1 MYKKFLNAILF
12 GALILGSAGT
22 ITSCKDYDDEIDEI
36 NQKLNTLSSK
46 DELAAQVSSLTS
58 TISAAQAAAAQASTE
73 AANALANAKEAAA
86 QAEAAAANAG
96 VATGQSAEAINGAK
110 AAATTADNAAA
121 AAKEAAAT
129 AAKAS
134 ADAAKAVAAGEDATK
149 ALADAKKAAD
159 AAAATA
165 KEAAEAAAA
174 AKKAGEE
181 AAAAAG
187 TAAAKAVADAQVAIA
202 DAAKKVAEESAKEAA
217 AAAVALE
224 LKAIN
229 ERLEKLEKGGSVDP
243 KALEEIQ
250 KAIEEAKKATNDL
263 VGKISVAVTDVSLV
277 DSYTSAKIVSS
288 LYAAQL
294 GQGTYA
300 NFFWDSHYF
309 DWDGYISEEAIGENP
324 LDLEFTTVFEAANI
338 TVAQGWGLWKT
349 EFNTDPKKETG
360 NFTGLGKDLK
370 DAITFVKDRQVNR
383 PAYFAVRVSPT
394 NAVLTEDMIQLVN
407 SNGENLDDIMEVQG
421 VMKYEGDYLT
431 RPDGYEPVY
440 TRADG
445 QETGLWVV
453 KVALK
458 EYDPETFDA
467 ATKILTDIPDN
478 EQYQVSKVTTR
489 ASINQEDDNPASG
502 QFGVEWML
510 VNKILYAVQV
520 NNTAEDAADR
530 YVTSSYD
537 LSFDWAKYQ
546 PANRLHYSV
555 NGKKVEDLNNRF
567 DETSQSFFTDNNA
580 ALIPLLYGERAWLPN
595 FADVKPNINLGN
607 VPATKKLQ
615 NADITE
621 NIDIDNSYPT
631 YGYANQ
637 DNRSGK
643 QMLNVVPGE
652 TFTVTLD
659 EFQGWAYSS
668 RQQGTGIDKVPTKS
682 AVRAMYIVLDQPT
695 AIESE
700 PSEWQAWQTY
710 EYTGINQ
717 VVEGTSIDL
726 TVDGEGLLSENGDI
740 IGFRV
745 YGINWDGTLVDP
757 DGRAFYVQVGGGKA
771 SAGAATEKT
780 PIDEKVTPSD
790 KVGFELSTAAMT
802 ANHFVWQADVI
813 PYLDSTD
820 QSVYEA
826 QDAIAF
832 YPVFYNKADKTVIQ
846 SFDATVGYDD
856 DGNLIIE
863 GDLDADADALATVD
877 QLYTVPMI
885 NNWLAYIDN
894 KEYKGTLTLQYKTD
908 KITRDVASID
918 ITFTKK
924 LPTKVP
930 GAFSPKENQIV
941 DGVYIAY
948 LTPSTEDGADKWAVP
963 ADQKQETLEA
973 IFGTRRMLDF
983 LNLGTSTKD
992 VESLAANY
1000 QFTFDEALI
1009 DADDNGDPILVENF
1023 IEKGNADPKLVV
1035 PAYFYDKDN
1044 KKSEVIDGKTK
1055 HHTTVEYNFGK
1066 ISTALYWEKPNGTSG
1081 YYDYTVTAAEFE
1093 TIFSDIYDNRIHTWD
1108 WVSLDQLKAEVLRTD
1123 KDGNYVVTIK
1133 DSEWADKVK
1142 ADKAAGKV
1150 TVKDLP
1156 EDYIKSVIYGEA
1168 EFELNVDY
1176 FFGTNS
1182 YDGQFNGLLSNPYE
1196 SSLEVKSATLSTT
1209 RTGMEEY
1216 YKFDSYADGKLK
1228 FVFKSNSTNPTAD
1241 VPSTLTITVWDS
1253 YAHTT
1258 HKVVINGFNV
1268 KKR

>member
-1 MYKKFLNAILF
+1 M
-12 GALILGSAGT
+12 
-22 ITSCKDYDDEIDEI
+22 
-36 NQKLNTLSSK
+36 
-46 DELAAQVSSLTS
+46 
-58 TISAAQAAAAQASTE
+58 
-73 AANALANAKEAAA
+73 
-86 QAEAAAANAG
+86 
-96 VATGQSAEAINGAK
+96 
-110 AAATTADNAAA
+110 
-121 AAKEAAAT
+121 
-129 AAKAS
+129 
-134 ADAAKAVAAGEDATK
+134 
-149 ALADAKKAAD
+149 
-159 AAAATA
+159 
-165 KEAAEAAAA
+165 
-174 AKKAGEE
+174 
-181 AAAAAG
+181 
-187 TAAAKAVADAQVAIA
+187 
-202 DAAKKVAEESAKEAA
+202 
-217 AAAVALE
+217 
-224 LKAIN
+224 
-229 ERLEKLEKGGSVDP
+229 
-243 KALEEIQ
+243 
-250 KAIEEAKKATNDL
+250 
-263 VGKISVAVTDVSLV
+263 
-277 DSYTSAKIVSS
+277 
-288 LYAAQL
+288 
-294 GQGTYA
+294 
-300 NFFWDSHYF
+300 
-309 DWDGYISEEAIGENP
+309 
-324 LDLEFTTVFEAANI
+324 
-338 TVAQGWGLWKT
+338 
-349 EFNTDPKKETG
+349 
-360 NFTGLGKDLK
+360 
-370 DAITFVKDRQVNR
+370 NR
-383 PAYFAVRVSPT
+383 PDVFVVRVSPT
-394 NAVLTEDMIQLVN
+394 NAVLTPEMISFVN
-407 SNGENLDDIMEVQG
+407 SNGENLDDLIEVQG
-421 VMKYEGDYLT
+421 VQKYDGYLT
-431 RPDGYEPVY
+431 RPDGTTYVL
-440 TRADG
+440 TRAE

-453 KVALK
+453 KVVLK
-458 EYDPETFDA
+458 EYDPETFYPM
-467 ATKILTDIPDN
+467 TQILTDIPGGY
-478 EQYQVSKVTTR
+478 QYEKVAQNIATPSTR

-502 QFGVEWML
+502 QYGYEEMV

-537 LSFDWAKYQ
+537 LSFDWAEYQ

-555 NGKKVEDLNNRF
+555 NGKKVETLNNRF
-567 DETSQSFFTDNNA
+567 DETSQSFFTDNND
-580 ALIPLLYGERAWLPN
+580 ALKPLLYGERAWLPN
-595 FADVKPNINLGN
+595 KVDVKPNINLGN
-607 VPATKKLQ
+607 VAATAKKK
-615 NADITE
+615 NADLAA
-621 NIDIDNSYPT
+621 NISLDPDYE
-631 YGYANQ
+631 YGYADN

-659 EFQGWAYSS
+659 EFQGWAWDNG
-668 RQQGTGIDKVPTKS
+668 RQGYGIDPVSTKS

-802 ANHFVWQADVI
+802 ANHFVWRADVI

-820 QSVYEA
+820 DDPDYANES
-826 QDAIAF
+826 IAF

-846 SFDATVGYDD
+846 SFDATVTTDEK
-856 DGNLIIE
+856 GNPIIE
-863 GDLDADADALATVD
+863 GDLSADADALATVD

-930 GAFSPKENQIV
+930 GAFSPKENQII

-963 ADQKQETLEA
+963 ADQKQETLET

-1035 PAYFYDKDN
+1035 PAYFFDKDN